1 MDQPKDKEEALAGLL
16 NGTMVTLLASAF
28 PVVIVWQIA
37 IHWRE
42 MLSAAWAD
50 TATDSALAIGLLLP
64 SISAIRYGI
73 RTLHLNWTGLRETR
87 RGEADL

>member
-1 MDQPKDKEEALAGLL
+1 MEPPKDKEEALAGLL

-73 RTLHLNWTGLRETR
+73 RTLHLNWTALRR
-87 RGEADL
+87 L